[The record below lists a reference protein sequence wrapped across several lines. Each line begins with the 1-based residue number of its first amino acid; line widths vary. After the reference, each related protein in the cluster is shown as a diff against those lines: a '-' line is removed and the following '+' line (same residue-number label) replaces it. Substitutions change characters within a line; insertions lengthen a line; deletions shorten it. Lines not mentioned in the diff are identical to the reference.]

1 MHTSPKELMR
11 YFYLL
16 LHLPLFFFPK
26 LTRLTQ
32 IAHRFF
38 VVLFEAVA
46 EVFHIKNIFCVQRE
60 GGVIVKKKKIEVIMG
75 SLWCDTWKC
84 LSTNSSS
91 LRKRGCVRFKLRFPH
106 CRPSLG
112 ISEGGLQERE

>member
-60 GGVIVKKKKIEVIMG
+60 GGVIVKKK
-75 SLWCDTWKC
+75 
-84 LSTNSSS
+84 
-91 LRKRGCVRFKLRFPH
+91 
-106 CRPSLG
+106 
-112 ISEGGLQERE
+112 